1 MTDQTAHVSIIGL
14 PASGKTTFLAALWH
28 MVREP
33 GASTTLGFENLS
45 QGNYEHLNALAKRW
59 RSGKIQQRTQHSG
72 AKTVSMRLKDEGN
85 RLVEVSFP
93 DMPGEDFGRMWE
105 LREADHG
112 MLETLST
119 PAIVLLV
126 NGDTIKHPLW
136 IVEQSKLASAMAKAA
151 GNGLPTTPDPEPIDW
166 SPDFA
171 PTQVRIVDLLQMLMS
186 GELNVGTRR
195 LAVLISAWDKVA
207 AEELSP
213 EELLEAKLPLLA
225 QYLRNGRDPW
235 TWRVWGVSAQGG
247 VYEDPDKAE
256 SLPETDALRELERPS
271 DRIQIVDGDQLS
283 TDITLPLQWL
293 IC

>member
-1 MTDQTAHVSIIGL
+1 MTDHTAHVSIIGL
-14 PASGKTTFLAALWH
+14 PASGKTTFLSALWH

-33 GASTTLGFENLS
+33 GASTALGFENLS
-45 QGNYEHLNALAKRW
+45 QGDYEHLNALAKRW
-59 RSGKIQQRTQHSG
+59 RSGKIQQRTQFSG
-72 AKTVSMRLKDEGN
+72 ARTVTMRLKDEGN

-105 LREADHG
+105 RREADHG
-112 MLETLST
+112 MLETLSA

-126 NGDTIKHPLW
+126 NGDTIKHAIW
-136 IVEQSKLASAMAKAA
+136 IVEQTKLAKAIAKEA
-151 GNGLPTTPDPEPIDW
+151 GNGLPAAPDPEPVDW

-186 GELNVGTRR
+186 GELNIGKRR

-213 EELLEAKLPLLA
+213 EELLDAKLPLLA

-247 VYEDPDKAE
+247 VYEDPDKDE
-256 SLPETDALRELERPS
+256 RFPETEALRELERAS
-271 DRIQIVDGDQLS
+271 DRIKIVDGDQLS
-283 TDITLPLQWL
+283 SDITIPLQWL